1 MISASQVLNATETCF
16 LEPQDT
22 AARPSWKTKP
32 LKLIRSP
39 ILNPRIRIFL
49 PLGWRLWRGGS
60 SSLVVLLLSL
70 STRYAR
76 ISSYLS
82 YGGLVRTTTCLGA
95 CSWESVSNSLW
106 LSSGNA
112 RPVWR
117 GSPLT
122 SFDSCK
128 VGSFDHVRGWR
139 RRMVDVAG
147 DGTWSHVVRDI
158 KDIVARA
165 LASLHRGGRP
175 FAQSPDH

>member
-95 CSWESVSNSLW
+95 CSCESVSHSLW
-106 LSSGNA
+106 LSLFSSTDFSQSVTQPVSKASTLHVTQWESSPNTATKPALPTSNLIHDFIWESSLPNSSGQ
-112 RPVWR
+112 
-117 GSPLT
+117 
-122 SFDSCK
+122 
-128 VGSFDHVRGWR
+128 VGCG
-139 RRMVDVAG
+139 
-147 DGTWSHVVRDI
+147 
-158 KDIVARA
+158 K
-165 LASLHRGGRP
+165 
-175 FAQSPDH
+175 